1 VSGRLGVL
9 FLVALGLLSPARV
22 VGVTEP
28 ADVRLLTA
36 DPQGWALHPAITSG
50 ADGTLY
56 AAWAQHLRP
65 DKGEYVGIYV
75 QQSATPAWKSLG
87 GRIGHRDGESG
98 AQWPESH
105 APSLAVVN
113 GIPYVAWYE
122 AGGYGWGKE
131 GDSAIFVAHWQTDR
145 WILDRDAGTT
155 SGALNTLPARAAREP
170 TLAVIDGMLHA
181 AWIETVYQEGFG
193 THNVI
198 AVKRLMQG
206 RWASAGRP
214 FRAAS
219 SRDSRIMAL
228 AMAGLAGTPFVAWS
242 ELPLARPGERA
253 IVQVARLEDTD
264 WKKVGRPLNALS
276 DGYAGFVAMAGVGD
290 TLHVAWQERPLAGTT
305 RVYERAW
312 RTGSWAASA
321 LSLNADPARAAG
333 RPALSAD
340 GSRLWLAWTE
350 GGRGERPKLFVRS
363 LSPGGWSSPL
373 GPLNADLHEGAA
385 DTPGLAPVPGGIA
398 LIWAE
403 KRLPPATKQ
412 VYLRMLK

>member
-1 VSGRLGVL
+1 MSGRLGVL
-9 FLVALGLLSPARV
+9 FLAALGLLSPARV

-131 GDSAIFVAHWQTDR
+131 GDSAVFVAHWQTDR

-155 SGALNTLPARAAREP
+155 AAR
-170 TLAVIDGMLHA
+170 
-181 AWIETVYQEGFG
+181 
-193 THNVI
+193 
-198 AVKRLMQG
+198 
-206 RWASAGRP
+206 
-214 FRAAS
+214 
-219 SRDSRIMAL
+219 
-228 AMAGLAGTPFVAWS
+228 
-242 ELPLARPGERA
+242 
-253 IVQVARLEDTD
+253 
-264 WKKVGRPLNALS
+264 
-276 DGYAGFVAMAGVGD
+276 
-290 TLHVAWQERPLAGTT
+290 
-305 RVYERAW
+305 
-312 RTGSWAASA
+312 
-321 LSLNADPARAAG
+321 
-333 RPALSAD
+333 
-340 GSRLWLAWTE
+340 
-350 GGRGERPKLFVRS
+350 
-363 LSPGGWSSPL
+363 
-373 GPLNADLHEGAA
+373 
-385 DTPGLAPVPGGIA
+385 
-398 LIWAE
+398 
-403 KRLPPATKQ
+403 
-412 VYLRMLK
+412 

>member
-1 VSGRLGVL
+1 MRGRLGLL
-9 FLVALGLLSPARV
+9 FLLVLGLLPLART
-22 VGVTEP
+22 GGGTEP
-28 ADVRLLTA
+28 GDVRLLST
-36 DPQGWALHPAITSG
+36 DPQGWALHPTVTSA

-65 DKGEYVGIYV
+65 EKAEYVGIYV
-75 QQSATPAWKSLG
+75 EQLAGTAWKSLG

-105 APSLAVVN
+105 APAVAAVN

-131 GDSAIFVAHWQTDR
+131 GDSAIFAAHWQNDR
-145 WILDRDAGTT
+145 WILDRDSGTT
-155 SGALNTLPARAAREP
+155 SGALNTLPSRAAREP

-181 AWIETVYQEGFG
+181 AWIETVYQEGVG
-193 THNVI
+193 THNVV

-206 RWASAGRP
+206 RWVSAGRP
-214 FRAAS
+214 FRGAS
-219 SRDSRIMAL
+219 SGDSRILAL
-228 AMAGLAGTPFVAWS
+228 ALAGLAGTPFVAWS
-242 ELPLARPGERA
+242 EAPLGGHGERA
-253 IVQVARLEDTD
+253 TIQVARLEDAN

-276 DGYAGFVAMAGVGD
+276 DGHAGFVAMAAVGD

-305 RVYERAW
+305 RIYERAW
-312 RTGSWAASA
+312 RAGRWEPSVP
-321 LSLNADPARAAG
+321 SLNADPARAAG
-333 RPALSAD
+333 RPALSAE

-363 LSPGGWSSPL
+363 LSSGGWSTPL
-373 GPLNADLHEGAA
+373 GPLNVDLREGAA

-403 KRLPPATKQ
+403 KGLPPATKQ
-412 VYLRMLK
+412 VYVRTLK